1 MPPPNLGKR
10 WGFTVASSA
19 ASKPKGKRKRGDS
32 VSIPSRS
39 SKPSCQP
46 KQRKKARGSQASAA
60 SAAAATAAP
69 AASCAAG
76 LAAETEAQHLKRHC
90 AHDSH
95 MRCPRCKWLGM
106 AKVFIGLKLQL
117 TFLAFLC
124 WRSRL
129 ERMIG
134 LTIAE
139 IQTVQVSI

>member
-19 ASKPKGKRKRGDS
+19 ASKPKGKGKRGDS